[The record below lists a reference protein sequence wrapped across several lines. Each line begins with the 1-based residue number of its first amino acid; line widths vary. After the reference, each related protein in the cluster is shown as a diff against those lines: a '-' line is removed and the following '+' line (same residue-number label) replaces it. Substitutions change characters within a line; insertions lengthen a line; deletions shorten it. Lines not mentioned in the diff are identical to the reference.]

1 MNAGKPLVILSLVL
15 TFASATVM
23 ADEYAAIR
31 ETIELCEGCHG
42 KNGASTDGEFPVL
55 AGQEFYYLYV
65 QLKDFKSGL
74 RKSDTMGPTVVELEK
89 KQLKTLAKF
98 YSEQVWPNIGFK
110 GDAARVRNGEMAAN
124 AGQCV
129 ACHLGSYTGNSRVP
143 RLAGQHPGYLEK
155 TMLEMKDKVRNNAPS
170 ISTLMSSFSKADIAD
185 IAEYLGN
192 M

>member
-1 MNAGKPLVILSLVL
+1 MNARKTLFMLSLVF
-15 TFASATVM
+15 TFASTTVV

-42 KNGASTDGEFPVL
+42 KNGASTEGEFPVL

-74 RKSDTMGPTVVELEK
+74 RKSEIMSPTVAELEK
-89 KQLKTLAKF
+89 KEFKALAKF
-98 YSEQVWPNIGFK
+98 YSEQTWPNIGFK
-110 GDAARVRNGEMAAN
+110 GDEARIRNGETAAT

-143 RLAGQHPGYLEK
+143 RLAGQHPGYLKK
-155 TMLEMKDKVRNNAPS
+155 TMLEMKDKVRNNSPAV
-170 ISTLMSSFSKADIAD
+170 STLMSSFSEADIAD
-185 IAEYLGN
+185 IAVFLGN